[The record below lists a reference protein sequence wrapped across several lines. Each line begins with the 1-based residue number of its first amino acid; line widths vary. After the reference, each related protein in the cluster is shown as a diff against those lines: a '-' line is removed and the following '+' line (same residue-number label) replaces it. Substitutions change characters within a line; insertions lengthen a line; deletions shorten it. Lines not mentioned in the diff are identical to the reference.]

1 MTVSEKLKLEIKLL
15 DDGYLIISH
24 QGGPV
29 DIYINDDDKFLDNI
43 AKRFAELA
51 QEIRNKKKL
60 DQL

>member
-1 MTVSEKLKLEIKLL
+1 MTVYNKSKLEIKLL
-15 DDGYLIISH
+15 DDGYLIVNH

-29 DIYINDDDKFLDNI
+29 DIYINEDDKFLDNI